1 MSNRSSSTA
10 STQKAAVFLDRDGT
24 IIEEVG
30 YLDNI
35 AQLKLIPGAAR
46 AIGLFNKAGI
56 PVIMITNQSGVAR
69 GYFSESLV
77 QNLHQRLLEI
87 LAAESAYLDAIY
99 YCPHH
104 PTAGKP
110 PYRRK
115 CNCRKPNP
123 GMVEQAIEDLHLG
136 KRRFFV
142 VGDKNVDMELAGR
155 TGAEGILVLTG
166 HGREEKKQPAGTGK
180 KQPAYIATDL
190 LQAAEWILSQLTIH
204 SQQEDKMMV
213 NQELLDILVCPQ
225 CKEKII
231 LSSDQH
237 WLICNHCRLQ
247 YPIRDDIPIMLIDE
261 AKPLAT
267 KTA

>member
-1 MSNRSSSTA
+1 MSNQSSDTMIM
-10 STQKAAVFLDRDGT
+10 QKAAVFLDRDGT

-35 AQLKLIPGAAR
+35 DQLQLIPRAAK
-46 AIGLFNKAGI
+46 AIGLLNKAGM

-77 QNLHQRLLEI
+77 KKLHQRLLEM

-104 PTAGKP
+104 PTAGTP
-110 PYRRK
+110 PYCRE
-115 CNCRKPNP
+115 CNCRKPKP
-123 GMVEQAIEDLHLG
+123 GMVEQASKDLRLG
-136 KRRFFV
+136 KQHLFV
-142 VGDKNVDMELAGR
+142 VGDKYVDIELANR

-166 HGREEKKQPAGTGK
+166 YGREEKKQLAGTGK
-180 KQPAYIATDL
+180 TLPAYIATDL

-204 SQQEDKMMV
+204 NQQEDKMTV

-237 WLICNHCRLQ
+237 WLICNHCQLQ